1 MVKGMKY
8 ILTRYENSREI
19 IVTHGDCTL
28 DSMKKT
34 VENSP
39 EFFKDGYVI
48 YELNVVEYGL
58 ENKV

>member
-1 MVKGMKY
+1 MRY
-8 ILTRYENSREI
+8 ILTRYENDREI

-28 DSMKKT
+28 DSMRKT

-48 YELNVVEYGL
+48 YELKAVEYEL

>member
-1 MVKGMKY
+1 MKY
-8 ILTRYENSREI
+8 ILARYDKGREI
-19 IVTHGDCTL
+19 IVTSGDCTL
-28 DSMKKT
+28 DSMRKT

>member
-1 MVKGMKY
+1 MKY
-8 ILTRYENSREI
+8 ILTRYENGREI